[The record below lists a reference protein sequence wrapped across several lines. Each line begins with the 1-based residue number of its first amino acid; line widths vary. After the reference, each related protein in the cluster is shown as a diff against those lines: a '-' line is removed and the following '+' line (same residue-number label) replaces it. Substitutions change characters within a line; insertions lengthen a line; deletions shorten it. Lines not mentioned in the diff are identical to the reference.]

1 MPEARRLILDT
12 SGSQYAI
19 VLLQG
24 EEILAAETWVRE
36 AGGDRTPLLARIG
49 GLVTAAGWEVDQL
62 SAVAAARGPGSFTGI
77 RVGLSVA
84 AGIAYG
90 RSIPMYAIDSLPVL
104 AAQAPPGRSPAAALR
119 DAGRGEVF
127 AWRSGI
133 PAIRMRATQVCDWL
147 HDQESAVVDPAG
159 SLRRWGESHA
169 SREIAEHERLPLP
182 DALAAQAM
190 QAFMREKAV
199 RYDELQALYVQPA
212 AAEERRN

>member
-1 MPEARRLILDT
+1 MAEACRLILDT

-24 EEILAAETWVRE
+24 EQILAAETWTRE
-36 AGGDRTPLLARIG
+36 AGGDRTPLLVKVG
-49 GLVTAAGWEVDQL
+49 GLVNAVGWDVDQL
-62 SAVAAARGPGSFTGI
+62 SGVAAARGPGSFTGI

-127 AWRSGI
+127 AWRSET
-133 PAIRMRATQVCDWL
+133 PAIRMRAMQVCGWL
-147 HDQESAVVDPAG
+147 LDHESVVVDPPG
-159 SLRRWGESHA
+159 SLGWWCESRA
-169 SREIAEHERLPLP
+169 SLEIPDQERLRFT
-182 DALAAQAM
+182 DALAVQAM
-190 QAFMREKAV
+190 RAFMLEKAV

-212 AAEERRN
+212 AAEERRS